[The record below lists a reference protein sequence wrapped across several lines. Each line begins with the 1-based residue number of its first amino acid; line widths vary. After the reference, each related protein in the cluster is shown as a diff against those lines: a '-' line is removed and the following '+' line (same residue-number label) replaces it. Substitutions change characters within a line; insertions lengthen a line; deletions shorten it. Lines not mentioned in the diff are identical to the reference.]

1 LSPVTMWLDHDVRY
15 YSAMHFVGVLAL
27 HGVIPFDLAIPCE
40 AFGSVPVPGVAEPY
54 LVRVCG
60 ESREV
65 KAGAYDLRVT
75 WDLQQLERADT
86 IVVPGI
92 RQPTMPI
99 GDEIVETLRAAA
111 RRGARIAS
119 ICTGAFV
126 LAAAGLLDGKRATTH
141 WRAARELAEL
151 YPKVIVDPNV
161 LFVDAGQILTSAGAA
176 AGIDLCL
183 HMIRR
188 DYGAAAAAAAAR
200 LAVVPLERDGGQAQ
214 YIAHQPA
221 ATNTTLEP
229 VLQWMDTHL
238 QRALTLS
245 EIAAQARTSTRTLS
259 RRFKQQLGTTP
270 LSWVLGTRVRRAQAL
285 LESSDHTIEEIAAQV
300 GFESAATL
308 RLHFR
313 RIVGVSPTR
322 YRRALGTLPN
332 REHVG
337 GTQRVRMH

>member
-1 LSPVTMWLDHDVRY
+1 MRL
-15 YSAMHFVGVLAL
+15 VGVLAL

-40 AFGSVPVPGVAEPY
+40 AFGTVPVPGVAEPY
-54 LVRVCG
+54 EVRVCG

-86 IVVPGI
+86 IIVPGI

-99 GDEIVETLRAAA
+99 SDEIVAALREAAG
-111 RRGARIAS
+111 RGARIAS

-151 YPKVIVDPNV
+151 HPKVIVDPNV
-161 LFVDAGQILTSAGAA
+161 LFVDTGQILTSAGAA
-176 AGIDLCL
+176 AGFDLCL

-188 DYGAAAAAAAAR
+188 DYGAVAAASAAR
-200 LAVVPLERDGGQAQ
+200 LAIVPLERDGGQAQ
-214 YIAHQPA
+214 YIAHEPA
-221 ATNTTLEP
+221 ARNTTLEP
-229 VLQWMDTHL
+229 VLLWMESRL
-238 QRALTLS
+238 QRSLTLA
-245 EIAAQARTSTRTLS
+245 EIAAQARTSVRTLS
-259 RRFKQQLGTTP
+259 RRFNQQLGTTP
-270 LSWVLGTRVRRAQAL
+270 LTWMVRARVRRAQAL
-285 LESSDHTIEEIAAQV
+285 LESTDHAIEQIATEV

-322 YRRALGTLPN
+322 YRRALGTVTSGERNAVLSSSGP
-332 REHVG
+332 
-337 GTQRVRMH
+337 

>member
-1 LSPVTMWLDHDVRY
+1 
-15 YSAMHFVGVLAL
+15 MHLVGVLAL

-40 AFGSVPVPGVAEPY
+40 AFGYVVVPGVAEPY
-54 LVRVCG
+54 TVRVCG

-75 WDLQQLERADT
+75 WDLQQLAHAAT
-86 IVVPGI
+86 IIVPGI

-99 GDEIVETLRAAA
+99 SEDIVTALQTAA

-151 YPKVIVDPNV
+151 HPRVVVDPNV
-161 LFVDAGQILTSAGAA
+161 LFVDTGQILTSAGAA

-188 DYGAAAAAAAAR
+188 DYGAAAAASAAR
-200 LAVVPLERDGGQAQ
+200 LAIVPLERDGGQAQ
-214 YIAHQPA
+214 YIEHEPA
-221 ATNTTLEP
+221 AGNTALEP
-229 VLQWMDTHL
+229 VLQWMETQL
-238 QRALTLS
+238 QRGLTLG
-245 EIAAQARTSTRTLS
+245 EIAAHARTSTRTLS

-270 LSWVLGTRVRRAQAL
+270 LAWMLRARVRRAQAL
-285 LESSDHTIEEIAAQV
+285 LESTSHNVEEVATHV
-300 GFESAATL
+300 GFESAATM
-308 RLHFR
+308 RLHFH
-313 RIVGVSPTR
+313 RIVGVSPTA
-322 YRRALGTLPN
+322 YRRALGTVPP
-332 REHVG
+332 R
-337 GTQRVRMH
+337 